1 MQRLLNT
8 LYVMT
13 PHSYIRLE
21 GDAVVIMTPP
31 EKSDSEILE
40 KQEEQLETELHLNK
54 YQRVKQAMIPF
65 LNLEAIVCVGNS
77 VLSSPLLS
85 YCAKHACR
93 VVFLDRNGR
102 FKARLEGGISG
113 NVLLR
118 QAQYRQA
125 DKPEV
130 CLTLA
135 KSFIAG
141 KIRNSRQVLLRSAR
155 DSASETE
162 PDLLRAQAQKLL
174 ASLRA
179 LKVAE
184 NLGEVLGIEGEAA
197 TAYFSMFDYL
207 LKPEQREV
215 FEFKERSRRP
225 PRNRMNALLSFL
237 YTLTTHDCVSA
248 LETVGLD
255 PQMGFFHQLRPGR
268 PALALDLMEEFRAI
282 FADRLAITLIN
293 RLQIQKDDFDERIG
307 GAVYLNDK
315 GRRTVLTAYRQRKL
329 EAVQHPFYK
338 SPVQIGLLPCEQARL
353 LARFLR
359 GDVEHYV
366 PFLTR

>member
-31 EKSDSEILE
+31 EKDSEAVE
-40 KQEEQLETELHLNK
+40 KPEEQLETELHLNK

-85 YCAKHACR
+85 YCAKHGCR

-141 KIRNSRQVLLRSAR
+141 KIRNSRQEL
-155 DSASETE
+155 
-162 PDLLRAQAQKLL
+162 
-174 ASLRA
+174 
-179 LKVAE
+179 
-184 NLGEVLGIEGEAA
+184 
-197 TAYFSMFDYL
+197 
-207 LKPEQREV
+207 
-215 FEFKERSRRP
+215 
-225 PRNRMNALLSFL
+225 
-237 YTLTTHDCVSA
+237 
-248 LETVGLD
+248 
-255 PQMGFFHQLRPGR
+255 
-268 PALALDLMEEFRAI
+268 
-282 FADRLAITLIN
+282 
-293 RLQIQKDDFDERIG
+293 
-307 GAVYLNDK
+307 
-315 GRRTVLTAYRQRKL
+315 
-329 EAVQHPFYK
+329 
-338 SPVQIGLLPCEQARL
+338 
-353 LARFLR
+353 
-359 GDVEHYV
+359 
-366 PFLTR
+366 

>member
-8 LYVMT
+8 LYIMT
-13 PHSYIRLE
+13 PDSYLRIE
-21 GDAVVIMTPP
+21 GDAVVVMVHPDKSEKTLP
-31 EKSDSEILE
+31 EAAAD
-40 KQEEQLETELHLNK
+40 QNETELQLNK
-54 YQRVKQAMIPF
+54 YQRVKGASIPF

-77 VLSSPLLS
+77 VLSSPLLN
-85 YCAKHACR
+85 YCAQHGCR

-102 FKARLEGGISG
+102 FKSRLEGGISG
-113 NVLLR
+113 NILLR
-118 QAQYRQA
+118 QAQFRQA
-125 DKPEV
+125 DKPEA
-130 CLTLA
+130 CLALA

-141 KIRNSRQVLLRSAR
+141 KLRNSRQVLLRSAR
-155 DSASETE
+155 DSHASDEQII
-162 PDLLRAQAQKLL
+162 LRAQAQKLL

-179 LKVAE
+179 LKVAK
-184 NLGEVLGIEGEAA
+184 NLDEIRGIEGEAA
-197 TAYFSMFDYL
+197 TGYFSVFDYL

-237 YTLTTHDCVSA
+237 YVLLTHDCVSA

-268 PALALDLMEEFRAI
+268 PALALDLMEEFRAG

-307 GAVYLNDK
+307 GAVYLSDK
-315 GRRTVLTAYRQRKL
+315 GRRTVITEYRLRKL
-329 EAVQHPFYK
+329 ETIQYHLYK
-338 SPVQIGLLPCEQARL
+338 TPVQIGFLPSEQARL

-359 GDVEHYV
+359 GDVEHYL
-366 PFLTR
+366 PFLAR

>member
-1 MQRLLNT
+1 
-8 LYVMT
+8 V
-13 PHSYIRLE
+13 
-21 GDAVVIMTPP
+21 
-31 EKSDSEILE
+31 
-40 KQEEQLETELHLNK
+40 
-54 YQRVKQAMIPF
+54 
-65 LNLEAIVCVGNS
+65 
-77 VLSSPLLS
+77 
-85 YCAKHACR
+85 
-93 VVFLDRNGR
+93 
-102 FKARLEGGISG
+102 
-113 NVLLR
+113 
-118 QAQYRQA
+118 
-125 DKPEV
+125 
-130 CLTLA
+130 
-135 KSFIAG
+135 
-141 KIRNSRQVLLRSAR
+141 
-155 DSASETE
+155 
-162 PDLLRAQAQKLL
+162 
-174 ASLRA
+174 
-179 LKVAE
+179 
-184 NLGEVLGIEGEAA
+184 
-197 TAYFSMFDYL
+197 FDYL

-237 YTLTTHDCVSA
+237 YTLITHDCVSA

-282 FADRLAITLIN
+282 FADRLAVTLIN

-329 EAVQHPFYK
+329 ETVQHPLYK
-338 SPVQIGLLPCEQARL
+338 SAVAIGLLPCEQARL

>member
-8 LYVMT
+8 LYIMT
-13 PHSYIRLE
+13 PDSYLRIE
-21 GDAVVIMTPP
+21 GDAVVVMVHPDKS
-31 EKSDSEILE
+31 EKTLPDAAAD
-40 KQEEQLETELHLNK
+40 QNETELQLVK
-54 YQRVKQAMIPF
+54 YQRVKGASIPF

-77 VLSSPLLS
+77 VLSSPLLN
-85 YCAKHACR
+85 YCAQHGCR

-102 FKARLEGGISG
+102 FKSRLEGGISG

-118 QAQYRQA
+118 QAQYRLA
-125 DKPEV
+125 DKSDS
-130 CLTLA
+130 CLMLA

-141 KIRNSRQVLLRSAR
+141 KLRNSRQVLLRSAR
-155 DSASETE
+155 DSHASDE
-162 PDLLRAQAQKLL
+162 PIILRAQAQKLL

-179 LKVAE
+179 LKVAK
-184 NLGEVLGIEGEAA
+184 NLDEVRGIEGEAA
-197 TAYFSMFDYL
+197 TAYFSVFDYL

-237 YTLTTHDCVSA
+237 YTLITHDCVSA

-268 PALALDLMEEFRAI
+268 PALALDLMEEFRAG
-282 FADRLAITLIN
+282 ADRLAITLIN

-307 GAVYLNDK
+307 GAVYLSDK
-315 GRRTVLTAYRQRKL
+315 GRRTVITEYRLRKL
-329 EAVQHPFYK
+329 EAIQHYLYK
-338 SPVQIGLLPCEQARL
+338 APVQIGFLPSEQARL

-359 GDVEHYV
+359 GDVENYI